1 MAKNIKNES
10 SKNTEFAVPRENY
23 KLMLIGLA
31 VIIFGFILM
40 TGGGSDDPN
49 VFHED
54 KMFSF
59 TRITLSSILVI
70 FGFAFEIYA
79 IMKKPKAE
87 KTDADTT
94 DKTDKK

>member
-10 SKNTEFAVPRENY
+10 SKNTEFAIPRENY
-23 KLMLIGLA
+23 KLMLIGL
-31 VIIFGFILM
+31 VIIIFGFILM

-54 KMFSF
+54 KMFGF
-59 TRITLSSILVI
+59 TRISLSSILVI

-79 IMKKPKAE
+79 IMKKPKPE
-87 KTDADTT
+87 NEADTT
-94 DKTDKK
+94 DKSDKKQ